1 MVGESHESARH
12 YTEFAPKGNQRTLVN
27 ILN

>member
-1 MVGESHESARH
+1 MDGESHESARH
-12 YTEFAPKGNQRTLVN
+12 YIEFAPKGNQRTLVN

>member
-1 MVGESHESARH
+1 MVGASHESARH
-12 YTEFAPKGNQRTLVN
+12 YIEFAPKGNQRTLVN